1 LDNFGD
7 LCDHRHDHRADGL
20 TGTPMRD
27 HGVDKQLLIL
37 LLALIMGGLIIF
49 YSASLGI
56 FAKKGSEVFS
66 NILISQIVFGL
77 ICGGVGCVAASYI
90 PYRFW
95 RSYALVLLIATMI
108 LAALVFIPGIGG
120 SSGGAKRWIYLGPF
134 SVQPSEF
141 LKLGVVIYFAAF
153 LSKLKGSAR
162 SSLQGTIAFG
172 VLMAVTGAL
181 VLMEPDTG
189 TFGIIAIATFAM
201 LVVSGVPWKHVGM
214 IVLIGVI
221 GFGLFASVKPHVV
234 SRLTTF
240 IHPERDVQGAGY
252 QLKQS
257 LTAVGSGQIS
267 GRGFGKSLQKYYYLP
282 EPVGDSIFAVAAEEF
297 GFIGAMS
304 ILVAFL
310 LFGARGLVIARRA
323 PDQFS
328 GLVVVGIVILI
339 VTQAF
344 INIASMIGVF
354 PLTGVPLPFI
364 SHGGSALLAV
374 LVGVGIVLNISRYM
388 TKST

>member
-1 LDNFGD
+1 
-7 LCDHRHDHRADGL
+7 
-20 TGTPMRD
+20 MRD
-27 HGVDKQLLIL
+27 HGVDKQLLIT
-37 LLALIMGGLIIF
+37 LLALIIGGLIIF

-66 NILISQIVFGL
+66 GILISQIVFGFIL
-77 ICGGVGCVAASYI
+77 GGAGCVAASYI

-95 RSYALVLLIATMI
+95 RSYALPLLVITVF
-108 LAALVFIPGIGG
+108 LAALVFVPGVGA

-134 SVQPSEF
+134 SLQPSEF
-141 LKLGVVIYFAAF
+141 LKLGMVVYFAAF

-162 SSLQGTIAFG
+162 NSMQGTIAFG
-172 VLMAVTGAL
+172 ILMTIAGAL
-181 VLMEPDTG
+181 ILTEPDTG
-189 TFGIIAIATFAM
+189 TFGIIAIAAFAM
-201 LVVSGVPWKHVGM
+201 LVVSGAPWKHIM
-214 IVLIGVI
+214 AILLIGAI
-221 GFGLFASVKPHVV
+221 GFGLFASIRPHVL

-240 IHPERDVQGAGY
+240 IHPELDTQGAGY

-304 ILVAFL
+304 ILMGFL

-328 GLVVVGIVILI
+328 GLVVIGIVILI

-364 SHGGSALLAV
+364 SHGGSALFAALI
-374 LVGVGIVLNISRYM
+374 GVGIVLNISRYM
-388 TKST
+388 TKAA